1 MIDFTNRETLI
12 TVKTALIRAMN
23 SLDNEIADVRSVL
36 NSVENS
42 AYIKI
47 AYPQTEKQVRAKL
60 EILTKSRDDMRAIY
74 NEIDAAII
82 AATG

>member
-23 SLDNEIADVRSVL
+23 SLDNEIADTDNDYSSLRG
-36 NSVENS
+36 EN
-42 AYIKI
+42 
-47 AYPQTEKQVRAKL
+47 KL
-60 EILTKSRDDMRAIY
+60 RILMKSRDDMRALY

-82 AATG
+82 AATR